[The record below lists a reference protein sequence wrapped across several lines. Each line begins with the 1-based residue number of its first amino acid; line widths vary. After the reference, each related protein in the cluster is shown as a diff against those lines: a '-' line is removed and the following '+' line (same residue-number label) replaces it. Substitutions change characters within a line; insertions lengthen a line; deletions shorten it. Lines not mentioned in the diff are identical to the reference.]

1 MGNYIFLGPDA
12 KTVKEADA
20 ADAVIVPEPTFIQ
33 TERILHRHP
42 IWSVKA
48 SKGIRTAHKKSIVSE
63 VKVGEELHRHCL
75 TVYGGDGLPNTLDL
89 EFFRA
94 MEQVLT
100 EQQRKKDGGP
110 LEQTVILRA
119 KDILE
124 AAGKKKCG
132 SAYRELRR
140 FFVRLGATALG
151 VEIAEPGR
159 RGQEQLVHIF
169 ENLTQVIDEEEDPK
183 NMQVHRI
190 RLADWY
196 VNSFNSGN
204 CWVVDHAL
212 FRRLTRPIS
221 QLLHQALHALFPD
234 GGGEARIRYAELV
247 RNWQLTRRS
256 GLSKVREQLDPAHKE
271 LRSLGFLDDWS
282 YSVLNSDKDDLQ
294 VRWVAGPAW
303 WESDRASRRLGL
315 GGHLPETIRDP
326 LLPFCVP
333 SIGSKEE
340 DDSRVKATVAEILDF
355 VGIKDKKFTPFWT
368 QAARDIPLMRIRKLI
383 GDVRERVTCGQRGGA
398 KDDRVVNRGAYLLS
412 LLKLEARKLHLS
424 WGG

>member
-1 MGNYIFLGPDA
+1 M
-12 KTVKEADA
+12 
-20 ADAVIVPEPTFIQ
+20 DAVIIPEPTFIQ
-33 TERILHRHP
+33 SERILNRHQ

-48 SKGIRTAHKKSIVSE
+48 SKGVRTAHKKSIVSE
-63 VKVGEELHRHCL
+63 VKVGDELHRHCL

-100 EQQRKKDGGP
+100 EQQRKKEDAP
-110 LEQTVILRA
+110 LEQTVVLRA
-119 KDILE
+119 KDIIE

-151 VEIAEPGR
+151 LEITEPGR

-169 ENLTQVIDEEEDPK
+169 ENLTQVLDEDAGPQ

-196 VNSFNSGN
+196 VESFNSGN

-212 FRRLTRPIS
+212 FTRLTRPIS

-247 RNWQLTRRS
+247 RNWQLTPRS
-256 GLSKVREQLDPAHKE
+256 GLSKIREQLDPAHQE
-271 LRSLGFLDDWS
+271 LQSLGFLDGWG
-282 YSVLNSDKDDLQ
+282 YTALNGDKNDLQ

-303 WESDRASRRLGL
+303 WEADRACRHLGL
-315 GGHLPETIRDP
+315 ASQLPDGIRDP
-326 LLPFCVP
+326 LLPFRAP
-333 SIGSKEE
+333 ATKLHEE
-340 DDSRVKATVAEILDF
+340 EESRIKATVAEVLDF
-355 VGIKDKKFTPFWT
+355 VGIKDKRFTPFWT
-368 QAARDIPLMRIRKLI
+368 QAARDIPLTRIRKLI
-383 GDVRERVTCGQRGGA
+383 GDVRERVMCGQRGGA
-398 KDDRVVNRGAYLLS
+398 KDDRVMNRGAYLLS
-412 LLKLEARKLHLS
+412 LLKLEARKRQLS
-424 WGG
+424 WGDKN

>member
-1 MGNYIFLGPDA
+1 MGNYIFLGSDA
-12 KTVKEADA
+12 ENDKEAQA
-20 ADAVIVPEPTFIQ
+20 ADGVIVPEPTFIQ

-48 SKGIRTAHKKSIVSE
+48 SKGVRTAHKKSIVSE

-100 EQQRKKDGGP
+100 EQQRKNDGGP

-151 VEIAEPGR
+151 VEIGEPGR

-169 ENLTQVIDEEEDPK
+169 ENLTQVLDEQEDPK

-196 VNSFNSGN
+196 VNSLNSGN

-234 GGGEARIRYAELV
+234 GGGEARIRYSELV

-271 LRSLGFLDDWS
+271 LTRLGFLEDWN
-282 YSVLNSDKDDLQ
+282 YTVLNGDKDDLQ

-303 WESDRASRRLGL
+303 WESDRATRRLGL
-315 GGHLPETIRDP
+315 IGHLQEGLRDP
-326 LLPFCVP
+326 LLPFCAA

-340 DDSRVKATVAEILDF
+340 DESRVKATVAEILDF
-355 VGIKDKKFTPFWT
+355 VGIRDKKFTPFWT
-368 QAARDIPLMRIRKLI
+368 QAARDIPLTRIRKLI
-383 GDVRERVTCGQRGGA
+383 GDVRERVMCGQRGGA